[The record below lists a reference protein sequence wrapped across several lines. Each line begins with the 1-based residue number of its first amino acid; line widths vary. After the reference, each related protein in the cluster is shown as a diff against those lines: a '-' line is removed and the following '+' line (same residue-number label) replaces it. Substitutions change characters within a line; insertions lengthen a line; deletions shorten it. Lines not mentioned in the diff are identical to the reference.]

1 MNLHLPVGSNISEIL
16 ITENKEDING
26 ASQLMRQM
34 SGSKKK
40 RKSLKFGTVE
50 QWQKP
55 KTKST
60 MMINF
65 LVNATK
71 KNINRQVSV
80 HKNQIIKNIQIK
92 YDLLNVL
99 FLDTR
104 LWPLELKNKRA
115 STILRS
121 RSKREMRV
129 KKRSMMHKQSSLR

>member
-1 MNLHLPVGSNISEIL
+1 MNLHLPVGSNISEIP

-80 HKNQIIKNIQIK
+80 HKNQIIKTWLNK
-92 YDLLNVL
+92 Y
-99 FLDTR
+99 
-104 LWPLELKNKRA
+104 K
-115 STILRS
+115 
-121 RSKREMRV
+121 
-129 KKRSMMHKQSSLR
+129 